1 MFVKVNSFP
10 SCTTTVFSWFP
21 GFSLVQVMFGCTRLE
36 ASQIKCKVSP
46 SRTVVSPLIP
56 VILNGTKSNQTITC
70 KLQGQLL
77 NGSISNT
84 LKVII
89 HDCVVPENI
98 HTPTTEG
105 IGNSRGVGGSKSQEI
120 PEGMGVR
127 GEIFVQRVGSRS
139 TFFVR
144 RCF

>member
-1 MFVKVNSFP
+1 MFVIVNSFP

-89 HDCVVPENI
+89 HDFKIFFANLAHANEI
-98 HTPTTEG
+98 HMCYDCINNTSPWIIIYYKCFNMCSLTNSGDLKETT
-105 IGNSRGVGGSKSQEI
+105 K
-120 PEGMGVR
+120 
-127 GEIFVQRVGSRS
+127 
-139 TFFVR
+139 FF
-144 RCF
+144 